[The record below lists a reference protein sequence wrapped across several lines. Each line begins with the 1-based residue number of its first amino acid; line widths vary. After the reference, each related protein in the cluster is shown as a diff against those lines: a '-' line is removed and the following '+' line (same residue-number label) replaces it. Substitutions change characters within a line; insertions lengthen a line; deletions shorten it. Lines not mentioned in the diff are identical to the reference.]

1 MAETEALNYA
11 KNLDAE
17 YLGLAQAYTLAEDVG
32 VGTEVFSLMR
42 TSSLRPS
49 DYLSTYFD
57 TGMELQTDHEA
68 RPTD

>member
-1 MAETEALNYA
+1 MPSTSDWLRLTRWPKTRASARR
-11 KNLDAE
+11 
-17 YLGLAQAYTLAEDVG
+17 
-32 VGTEVFSLMR
+32 FSLMR